1 MTKQN
6 LAAVVGVGAVVG
18 VVAVVGA
25 VAVVGVGA
33 VVGVLQLPFKGGLI
47 ENHQSWFT
55 T

>member
-6 LAAVVGVGAVVG
+6 LAAVVGVGAVAG
-18 VVAVVGA
+18 V